1 MKKKKRRNLSQGQ
14 IIALGFC
21 IIILVGTLLL
31 CIPAATRPGET
42 TTFLG
47 ALFTA
52 TSATC
57 VTGLVAYDTYTHWSI
72 FGQCVILML
81 IQVGG
86 LGFMTFNVM
95 FLRLF
100 RKEIGLR
107 TRGILMESV
116 NAMQYGGIIRLV
128 QVILKGTV
136 LFETLGALLLMV
148 RLIPEFGV
156 LAGIYNSVFLS
167 VSAFCNAGFDLMGR
181 YEPFIS
187 LCRYESDVYVNVVIT
202 SLIII
207 GGLGFVVWD
216 DLRKNRFH
224 VRKYRL
230 HTKMVLVTT
239 ITLLVGGTILFLLLE
254 GNNTLA
260 GYDMTGKLCG
270 AWFDAVTPRTAGFN
284 TTDTAAL
291 SNGGKLLTCF
301 LMFIGGS
308 PGSTAGG
315 IKTTTL
321 LVIIVYIISNLRS
334 APGCN
339 IFGRRLDDEIIK
351 KAGLVVFFN
360 LTLVV
365 AAMITICGVQPQLGI
380 ADVIFEVFSAIG
392 TAGMSTGV
400 TRSLGSV
407 ARIIIILLMYCGRVG
422 SITFAMSFLR
432 KKEIV
437 KVQKPVERITIG

>member
-1 MKKKKRRNLSQGQ
+1 MKRKKKRNLTQTQ
-14 IIALGFC
+14 IIASGFC
-21 IIILVGTLLL
+21 TIIFVGTLLL
-31 CIPAATRPGET
+31 CLPIATRQGET

-57 VTGLVAYDTYTHWSI
+57 VTGLVAYDTYTHWTV
-72 FGQCVILML
+72 FGQCVILLL

-100 RKEIGLR
+100 RKEIGLK
-107 TRGILMESV
+107 TRGIMMESV

-148 RLIPEFGV
+148 RFIPELGV
-156 LAGIYNSVFLS
+156 ISGIYNSVFLS
-167 VSAFCNAGFDLMGR
+167 ISAFCNAGFDLMGR
-181 YEPFIS
+181 YEPFTS
-187 LCRYESDVYVNVVIT
+187 LCRYESDVYMNVVI
-202 SLIII
+202 SALIII

-216 DLRKNRFH
+216 DLRRNRLH

-239 ITLLVGGTILFLLLE
+239 ITLLVGGTLLFLLLE
-254 GNNTLA
+254 GNNTLE
-260 GYDMTGKLCG
+260 GHDITGKLCG

-301 LMFIGGS
+301 LMFVGGS

-315 IKTTTL
+315 VKTTTL
-321 LVIIVYIISNLRS
+321 LVILVYIISNLRN

-339 IFGRRLDDEIIK
+339 IFGRRLDDDIIK
-351 KAGLVVFFN
+351 KAGLVVFIN
-360 LTLVV
+360 MTLVV
-365 AAMITICGVQPQLGI
+365 LAMIAICGVQPRLEI

-400 TRSLGSV
+400 TRSLGSPAKV
-407 ARIIIILLMYCGRVG
+407 IIIFLMYCGRVG
-422 SITFAMSFLR
+422 SITFAMSFLK
-432 KKEIV
+432 KKENV
-437 KVQKPVERITIG
+437 RVQKPVERITIG